1 MEGVF
6 LELFLSLQKPQVE
19 VSALSMSSLGQH
31 FSCFKTARHFLGGLD
46 LKLKKCPVKAAEEA
60 RAEILLRESGSHV
73 KIINTV

>member
-19 VSALSMSSLGQH
+19 VSALSISSLGQH

-46 LKLKKCPVKAAEEA
+46 LKLKKCPVKAEEA